1 MTLHG
6 WHSGKKIIYRSNTFE
21 VTHLRKRAFL
31 LSCLPLLQDS
41 LISLYSKTSG
51 NLLVMI
57 KLAQQ
62 LCNECTPLL
71 ISNAVQQCTR
81 ELDVIVLEGVA
92 KARYALALAAE
103 FMYKST
109 VEGTS
114 PWDDLQIRSELK
126 TLFEGVRR
134 MCCKCLSPV
143 PRLYLLK
150 QLVRRFGVES
160 IHVLCGLKE
169 FEWIVPPESR
179 DKQVKLCIH
188 TILPGMLHSN
198 SVIQNYFIGKF
209 KP

>member
-6 WHSGKKIIYRSNTFE
+6 WHRGKKIIYRSNTFE
-21 VTHLRKRAFL
+21 VTHLCKRAFL

-62 LCNECTPLL
+62 LCDECTPLL
-71 ISNAVQQCTR
+71 ISNAVQQRTR

-103 FMYKST
+103 FMYKSA
-109 VEGTS
+109 VEGMG
-114 PWDDLQIRSELK
+114 PWNELQIRSELK

-134 MCCKCLSPV
+134 MCYKSLSPV

-179 DKQVKLCIH
+179 DKQVKLCTH
-188 TILPGMLHSN
+188 TTYPECCIQN
-198 SVIQNYFIGKF
+198 SVIQNYFVCKS
-209 KP
+209 KR